1 MGEGM
6 EGSPNNS
13 LLGNARFMRL
23 WVGQGISFV
32 GDAISLVA
40 LIVLV
45 VDITGSAASVGGI
58 LVARLLPTLF
68 SPLAGV
74 LADRLRDRRR
84 LLVAVDIARAGIVSC
99 VVFTE
104 SVPVLY
110 FLVFLLG
117 SCQTLFNPTI
127 RSAFPSVV
135 GDGDITR
142 ANALI
147 SGTFS
152 FSVAAGPACAGLLI
166 AFVGV
171 DAAFFID
178 AMTFLVS
185 AAFLAFVPMPS
196 ERGEDDEDEG
206 FMREF
211 RAGLSYLR
219 HARLPL
225 ALVVGGFLLI
235 LAENSTVPAEIFLAR
250 ETFGA
255 GDTGYGVLVACW
267 GMGMIAGSAVM
278 AWLGDRANLILF
290 YFVSIFLAAAAHT
303 ATGFA
308 PLFIAALAALTV
320 AGVCNGM
327 DNVATDALLQKRVPG
342 RYLGRVYS
350 VMFLSRSG
358 GEVVALAIGGF
369 IVDAVGPQD
378 TYLLAA
384 TALAA
389 FGLFI
394 LFLISTAPK
403 KEREH
408 GSASGDEAENTQ
420 KVLN

>member
-1 MGEGM
+1 
-6 EGSPNNS
+6 
-13 LLGNARFMRL
+13 MRL
-23 WVGQGISFV
+23 WAGQGISFV

-45 VDITGSAASVGGI
+45 VDLTGSAASVGGV
-58 LVARLLPTLF
+58 LVARLIPTLF

-84 LLVAVDIARAGIVSC
+84 LLVGVDIARAGIIFC
-99 VVFTE
+99 VIFTE
-104 SVPVLY
+104 SVPLLY

-117 SCQTLFNPTI
+117 CCQTLFNPTI
-127 RSAFPSVV
+127 RSAFPGVV
-135 GDGDITR
+135 GDGDLTR

-152 FSVAAGPACAGLLI
+152 FSVAAGPAAAGLLI

-171 DAAFFID
+171 DMAFFID

-196 ERGEDDEDEG
+196 SRGEDEEDEG

-211 RAGLSYLR
+211 REGLSYLR

-225 ALVVGGFLLI
+225 ALVIGGFLLI

-250 ETFGA
+250 ETFGV
-255 GDTGYGVLVACW
+255 GDTGYGILVACW
-267 GMGMIAGSAVM
+267 GMGMIFGSGVM

-290 YFVSIFLAAAAHT
+290 YFISIFLAAAAHLG
-303 ATGFA
+303 TGFA
-308 PLFIAALAALTV
+308 PLFIFALAALTI
-320 AGVCNGM
+320 AGVCNGV
-327 DNVATDALLQKRVPG
+327 DNVATDALLQKRVP
-342 RYLGRVYS
+342 RKFLGRVYS
-350 VMFLSRSG
+350 VLFLGRSG
-358 GEVVALAIGGF
+358 GEVIALAIGGL
-369 IVDAVGPQD
+369 IVDAIGPQD

-384 TALAA
+384 AALAA
-389 FGLFI
+389 VGFFI
-394 LFLISTAPK
+394 LFLIATAPK
-403 KEREH
+403 KERER
-408 GSASGDEAENTQ
+408 GPESRIEAETPE
-420 KVLN
+420 KTAK

>member
-1 MGEGM
+1 
-6 EGSPNNS
+6 
-13 LLGNARFMRL
+13 MRL

-45 VDITGSAASVGGI
+45 VDITGSAASVGGV

-84 LLVAVDIARAGIVSC
+84 LLVGVDIARAGIIFC
-99 VVFTE
+99 VIFTE
-104 SVPVLY
+104 SVPVIY

-135 GDGDITR
+135 GDGDLTR

-152 FSVAAGPACAGLLI
+152 FSVAAGPAVAGLLI

-171 DAAFFID
+171 DMAFFID
-178 AMTFLVS
+178 ATTFLVS

-206 FMREF
+206 FVREL
-211 RAGLSYLR
+211 RVGLSYLR

-267 GMGMIAGSAVM
+267 GMGMIIGSAVM
-278 AWLGDRANLILF
+278 AWLGDRANLVLF
-290 YFVSIFLAAAAHT
+290 YFVSIFLAAAAHVG
-303 ATGFA
+303 TGFA
-308 PLFIAALAALTV
+308 PLFVIALAALTI

-342 RYLGRVYS
+342 KYLGRVYS
-350 VMFLSRSG
+350 VMFLGRSG
-358 GEVVALAIGGF
+358 GEVAALAIGGF
-369 IVDAVGPQD
+369 VVDAIGPQD

-394 LFLISTAPK
+394 LFLISTAP
-403 KEREH
+403 RE
-408 GSASGDEAENTQ
+408 GGKDGAEGRIEAEIPE
-420 KVLN
+420 KALD

>member
-1 MGEGM
+1 M
-6 EGSPNNS
+6 EGSGNNS
-13 LLGNARFMRL
+13 LLRNTRFMRL
-23 WVGQGISFV
+23 WAGQGISFV

-40 LIVLV
+40 LIVFV
-45 VDITGSAASVGGI
+45 VDLTGSAASVGGV
-58 LVARLLPTLF
+58 LVARLVPTLF
-68 SPLAGV
+68 SPLVGV

-84 LLVAVDIARAGIVSC
+84 LLVGVDIVRAGVIFC
-99 VVFTE
+99 VIFTE

-117 SCQTLFNPTI
+117 CCQTLFNPTI
-127 RSAFPSVV
+127 RSAFPGVV
-135 GDGDITR
+135 GDGDLTR

-152 FSVAAGPACAGLLI
+152 FSVAAGPAGAGLLI
-166 AFVGV
+166 ALVGV
-171 DAAFFID
+171 DMAFLID

-185 AAFLAFVPMPS
+185 AAFLAFVPMPR
-196 ERGEDDEDEG
+196 ERGGEEDDEG

-225 ALVVGGFLLI
+225 ALVIGGFLLI

-255 GDTGYGVLVACW
+255 GDTGYGILVACW
-267 GMGMIAGSAVM
+267 GIGMIAGSGVM

-290 YFVSIFLAAAAHT
+290 YFVSIFLAAAAHVV
-303 ATGFA
+303 TGFA
-308 PLFIAALAALTV
+308 PLFIIALGALAI

-342 RYLGRVYS
+342 KFLGRVYS
-350 VMFLSRSG
+350 VVFLGRSG
-358 GEVVALAIGGF
+358 GEVLALAIGGF
-369 IVDAVGPQD
+369 IVDAIGPQD
-378 TYLLAA
+378 IYLLAA
-384 TALAA
+384 AALAA
-389 FGLFI
+389 IGVFL
-394 LFLISTAPK
+394 LFLIFTAPEK
-403 KEREH
+403 RGKRKRK
-408 GSASGDEAENTQ
+408 GDSEAENSEKTPG
-420 KVLN
+420 

>member
-1 MGEGM
+1 MSGPVSE
-6 EGSPNNS
+6 NNS
-13 LLGNARFMRL
+13 LLRNARFMRL
-23 WVGQGISFV
+23 WIGQGISFV

-45 VDITGSAASVGGI
+45 VDLTGNAASVGGV
-58 LVARLLPTLF
+58 LVARLLPTLL
-68 SPLAGV
+68 SPLVGV
-74 LADRLRDRRR
+74 LADRIRDRRR
-84 LLVAVDIARAGIVSC
+84 LLVGVDIARAGIVFC
-99 VVFTE
+99 VIFTE
-104 SVPVLY
+104 SIPLLY

-127 RSAFPSVV
+127 RASFPGVV
-135 GDGDITR
+135 GSGDLTR

-152 FSVAAGPACAGLLI
+152 FSVAVGPAVAGLLI

-178 AMTFLVS
+178 ALTFLVS
-185 AAFLAFVPMPS
+185 AAFLAFVPMPG
-196 ERGEDDEDEG
+196 ERDEEEEDEE

-225 ALVVGGFLLI
+225 ALVIGGFLLI
-235 LAENSTVPAEIFLAR
+235 LAENATVPAEIFLAR
-250 ETFGA
+250 EAFGA
-255 GDTGYGVLVACW
+255 GDSGYGVLVACW
-267 GMGMIAGSAVM
+267 GGGMIIGSAIM
-278 AWLGDRANLILF
+278 AWMGDRANLILF
-290 YFVSIFLAAAAHT
+290 YFISIFLAAAAH
-303 ATGFA
+303 AGTGLA
-308 PLFIAALAALTV
+308 PLFIIALAALTI

-342 RYLGRVYS
+342 KFLGRVYS
-350 VMFLSRSG
+350 VMFLGRSG
-358 GEVVALAIGGF
+358 GEVLALAIGGF
-369 IVDAVGPQD
+369 IVEAAGPRS

-384 TALAA
+384 TAITV

-394 LFLISTAPK
+394 LFLIITAPK
-403 KEREH
+403 RGREN
-408 GSASGDEAENTQ
+408 GAMDGDRAETHE